1 MRYVK
6 KVLCLSRIY
15 AWDQVIEFAF
25 PFGKNVWMSDNNYTI
40 KCRYYLSI
48 VFDLCITQSSQRKPI
63 IHYRAN
69 QRKWPLIHFK
79 RKKRVF
85 HENSKKMPFD
95 RVLNFDSKQNILFFV
110 LPIFLLDFSAPPP
123 CFCNRP
129 LTRQYHVASFI
140 VDKDHF
146 IFPIMSSQWK
156 WAAICESDLKNEKI

>member
-79 RKKRVF
+79 RKKEFFTKIRKKCLLTAC
-85 HENSKKMPFD
+85 ENLIPNK
-95 RVLNFDSKQNILFFV
+95 ILYFLFSQFFCW
-110 LPIFLLDFSAPPP
+110 ISPPP
-123 CFCNRP
+123 PPVFATAPSHDNPMLRHS
-129 LTRQYHVASFI
+129 LLIKIISF
-140 VDKDHF
+140 
-146 IFPIMSSQWK
+146 SS
-156 WAAICESDLKNEKI
+156 